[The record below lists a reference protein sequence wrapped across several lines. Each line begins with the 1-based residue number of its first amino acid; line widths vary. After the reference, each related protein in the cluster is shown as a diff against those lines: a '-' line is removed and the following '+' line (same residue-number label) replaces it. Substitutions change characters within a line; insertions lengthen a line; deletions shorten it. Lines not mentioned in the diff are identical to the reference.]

1 MSTFGKYFRVT
12 TWGESHAPSVGVVID
27 SPCPGM
33 WLCPHDIQPA
43 LDRRRPGQSV
53 VTTARAEHDEVR
65 IMAGVEQG
73 RCLGTPVCLMVHN
86 KDMRPGDYAA
96 LSSIP
101 RPGHA
106 DYTYQVKYGVRAAS
120 GGGRSSARETI
131 GRVAAGA
138 VAAKWLGE
146 GWGTDVTAFVSA
158 VGDVKLP
165 ASLERA
171 PDGQPWTALQVEERG
186 TLVLLRWPYE
196 QAQHAGAKRGRAV
209 ACPEQAPSLDAAM
222 LAGVAG
228 GVPVFFSEY
237 TQRLYDVAGTEVA
250 RAGDLW
256 PPSLAPPAG
265 VPAPCP
271 ALGEWNNTGQVLHL
285 RCPDGPTAAAMAG
298 KILQA
303 KAQHDSIGGVVT
315 CVGTRVPAGLGE
327 PVFDKLPALL
337 AHGMLSLPAVKGFE
351 MGDGFASA
359 GLRGSEHNDPFM
371 PACAAAT
378 PASAASQPGASWVQ
392 ARPGPCPDC
401 FAGAASACR
410 SSSERGAVLLR
421 PQTNHAG
428 GTLGGITSGAD
439 LVFRVAIKPVS
450 TIGSQQSTAT
460 DTGSQAVL
468 AAKGRHDSCVLPR
481 ATPLV
486 EAMAWLVLADCMCAQ
501 QARMGA
507 SSGVAADG
515 RALQG
520 PACPVL
526 ERPAPGE

>member
-1 MSTFGKYFRVT
+1 
-12 TWGESHAPSVGVVID
+12 
-27 SPCPGM
+27 
-33 WLCPHDIQPA
+33 
-43 LDRRRPGQSV
+43 
-53 VTTARAEHDEVR
+53 
-65 IMAGVEQG
+65 MAGVEQG

-86 KDMRPGDYAA
+86 KDMRPGDYAS

-146 GWGTDVTAFVSA
+146 GWGTDVTSFVSEVA
-158 VGDVKLP
+158 EVKLP
-165 ASLERA
+165 ASLECA
-171 PDGQPWTALQVEERG
+171 PDGRPWTRLQVEERG
-186 TLVLLRWPYE
+186 TLALLRWPYE
-196 QAQHAGAKRGRAV
+196 QQAQQAGAKRARA
-209 ACPEQAPSLDAAM
+209 CGQPEQAPSLDAAI
-222 LAGVAG
+222 LAGAAD
-228 GVPVFFSEY
+228 GVPVFFSEC
-237 TQRLYDVAGTEVA
+237 TQRLYDVNGAEVA
-250 RAGDLW
+250 SASDPW
-256 PPSLAPPAG
+256 PASLAQPVG
-265 VPAPCP
+265 APEACP
-271 ALGEWNNTGQVLHL
+271 ALGEWNKTDQVLHL
-285 RCPDGPTAAAMAG
+285 RCPDVPTAAAMAG
-298 KILQA
+298 KILKA
-303 KAQHDSIGGVVT
+303 KAQRDSIGGVIT

-359 GLRGSEHNDPFM
+359 GLRGSQHNDPFV
-371 PACAAAT
+371 
-378 PASAASQPGASWVQ
+378 PASAAITAASGASQAGASWAQ
-392 ARPGPCPDC
+392 AQPGPCPDC
-401 FAGAASACR
+401 FAGVPSACR

-421 PQTNHAG
+421 TETNHAG

-460 DTGSQAVL
+460 DTGEQAVL

-507 SSGVAADG
+507 SSGIAADG
-515 RALQG
+515 RALLG
-520 PACPVL
+520 PACPVV
-526 ERPAPGE
+526 ERPAAPRE